1 MYENRTLVRGDNLD
15 EMRKLPDACID
26 LIATDPPFSS
36 KRDYFVPHRDEH
48 GQEPNR
54 LVRTFTDTWTWG
66 EASEES
72 YNHLL
77 VEIGGQVGDT
87 YIQGMRQIPKG
98 LQVGLFRY
106 SSECLHTGYKCKGL
120 VVACGKDFFDVS
132 NEKNCKL
139 YY

>member
-36 KRDYFVPHRDEH
+36 KRYYFVPYRDKH

-54 LVRTFTDTWTWG
+54 LVRAFTDTWTWG

-87 YIQGMRQIPKG
+87 MQGMRQFLK
-98 LQVGLFRY
+98 VYR
-106 SSECLHTGYKCKGL
+106 
-120 VVACGKDFFDVS
+120 
-132 NEKNCKL
+132 
-139 YY
+139 